1 MKVGPGLR
9 HNMLVKKEHI
19 LRSSGG
25 RTVTVDPLI
34 LEEGVE
40 MKLKA
45 NIFEFISALD
55 DEVPYFAYDGYG
67 YRISSLKGIGTQ
79 WRLVV
84 KPRHR
89 ASATDLTHT
98 VGLIEVDKM
107 SRGRIKFRIP
117 PRDTWA
123 DDEDRAF
130 DEGGMFLAS
139 FVSQLVSAFQSR
151 GFVKRAKLLTAG

>member
-1 MKVGPGLR
+1 MA
-9 HNMLVKKEHI
+9 
-19 LRSSGG
+19 
-25 RTVTVDPLI
+25 VDQWL

-45 NIFEFISALD
+45 NIFEFIATLD

-67 YRISSLKGIGTQ
+67 YRISSLKGIQGTQ

-89 ASATDLTHT
+89 ASATDLTPT

-107 SRGRIKFRIP
+107 RRGRVKFRIP
-117 PRDTWA
+117 PRDSWA
-123 DDEDRAF
+123 GDEDRAF
-130 DEGGMFLAS
+130 DEGGLFLAS
-139 FVSQLVSAFQSR
+139 FVSQLVSALQNR
-151 GFVKRAKLLTAG
+151 GFVKRGKLLTAG